1 MVRRSSRL
9 RDKARELNV
18 EVSTVGSDEKDSEKE
33 PEHLEN
39 LVQRAYAL
47 IKQKVE
53 EDEENAAV
61 TEKISDEEESS
72 LKTDDYISIAS
83 KVQAQVLE

>member
-18 EVSTVGSDEKDSEKE
+18 EVSNVDSDEKDSEKE

-61 TEKISDEEESS
+61 TEKISDEKESS
-72 LKTDDYISIAS
+72 FKTDDYISIAS

>member
-18 EVSTVGSDEKDSEKE
+18 EVSTVGSDEKDSKKE
-33 PEHLEN
+33 PEDLEN

-53 EDEENAAV
+53 EDEENAVV
-61 TEKISDEEESS
+61 TGKISNEEESS
-72 LKTDDYISIAS
+72 FKTDDYISIAS